1 MPTERRSSSD
11 RIRYRYGICLNDN
24 CTKCKTKEV
33 QQLPIRKEFVCT
45 ECNKPLRECPPPRTW
60 WQKNGKMSVLIGL
73 ISLAAIVGGL
83 LFFLQGGNADN
94 KPTAMDSTAMD
105 TTTISTTQVDSS
117 NAVMQDTVL
126 PVKNDTVH
134 DTVTVEK
141 TIVKEVAVPVQKDK
155 PHTTT
160 TSPSTTKQPAS
171 GGNGTV
177 RLGYGTFKGEVKGGK
192 PNGMGRLTF
201 SSSHVIDS
209 RDPKGRIAE
218 SGDYVIG
225 EFSDGHLVQG
235 TWYGSDNVVK
245 GSILIGK

>member
-1 MPTERRSSSD
+1 MRKSD
-11 RIRYRYGICLNDN
+11 I
-24 CTKCKTKEV
+24 
-33 QQLPIRKEFVCT
+33 
-45 ECNKPLRECPPPRTW
+45 LR
-60 WQKNGKMSVLIGL
+60 GKRPVVRQM
-73 ISLAAIVGGL
+73 
-83 LFFLQGGNADN
+83 
-94 KPTAMDSTAMD
+94 
-105 TTTISTTQVDSS
+105 
-117 NAVMQDTVL
+117 MQ
-126 PVKNDTVH
+126 
-134 DTVTVEK
+134 
-141 TIVKEVAVPVQKDK
+141 VPVQKDK
-155 PHTTT
+155 PHTT

-218 SGDYVIG
+218 PGDYVIG

-245 GSILIGK
+245 GSVLIGK

>member
-1 MPTERRSSSD
+1 MAK
-11 RIRYRYGICLNDN
+11 IKGICKNIDGCDLAVDKVVQEKEK
-24 CTKCKTKEV
+24 TDFKCE
-33 QQLPIRKEFVCT
+33 
-45 ECNKPLRECPPPRTW
+45 ECGHDLYPVDDGIGNRGNSTQSKR
-60 WQKNGKMSVLIGL
+60 NILI
-73 ISLAAIVGGL
+73 IAAIALAAIVGGL
-83 LFFLQGGNADN
+83 LFFLQGGSADK
-94 KPTAMDSTAMD
+94 KPTAIDSTAMD
-105 TTTISTTQVDSS
+105 TTSIGTTQVDSS
-117 NAVMQDTVL
+117 NAVMQDTVS

-141 TIVKEVAVPVQKDK
+141 TIVKEVPVPVQKGK
-155 PHTTT
+155 PHATTT
-160 TSPSTTKQPAS
+160 GQSTTKQPAS

-218 SGDYVIG
+218 PGDYVIG